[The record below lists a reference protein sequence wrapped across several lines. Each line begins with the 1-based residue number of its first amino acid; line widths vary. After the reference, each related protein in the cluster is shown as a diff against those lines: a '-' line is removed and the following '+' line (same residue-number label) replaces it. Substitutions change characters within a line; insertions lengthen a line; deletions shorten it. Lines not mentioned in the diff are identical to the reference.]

1 MFYCLNFF
9 FQLVSRFSA
18 SFYSK
23 TSQKL
28 SILLGLNV
36 SPLIFL
42 YIHSNQTFIFT
53 VNTETTIS
61 KTSVASFLL
70 NQMVN
75 SHILSL
81 DINISFLLKI
91 PFSLLSLDIM
101 YSSLFFYLDDYFLS
115 LFSSSSSQRLSSD
128 WPRTLLIFGN
138 FIQSHGFKYHWYAS
152 DLQMCIPSLNFFP
165 HF

>member
-1 MFYCLNFF
+1 MILKMFYCLNFF
-9 FQLVSRFSA
+9 FQLVSHFSA

-28 SILLGLNV
+28 SIFLGLNV

-128 WPRTLLIFGN
+128 
-138 FIQSHGFKYHWYAS
+138 
-152 DLQMCIPSLNFFP
+152 
-165 HF
+165 

>member
-1 MFYCLNFF
+1 MILKMFYCLNFF

-18 SFYSK
+18 SFYRS
-23 TSQKL
+23 SQKL
-28 SILLGLNV
+28 SIHPGLNV

-42 YIHSNQTFIFT
+42 YIHSSQTFTFT

-128 WPRTLLIFGN
+128 
-138 FIQSHGFKYHWYAS
+138 
-152 DLQMCIPSLNFFP
+152 
-165 HF
+165 